1 RPQRARLRRDRD
13 RARAAG
19 GDRQVAAL
27 PRARR
32 GGPQDPRAPRET
44 DGRKRVRVARHGRRG
59 ARMSCRE
66 LERLWDAGASLPET
80 RAHQAGCP
88 ECGRA
93 GDVLAQT
100 VSALHSL
107 KAPAWSPMLRQALLD
122 IPRRTVSCEGAEPLL
137 ALALEGDGSLSAAD

>member
-1 RPQRARLRRDRD
+1 
-13 RARAAG
+13 
-19 GDRQVAAL
+19 
-27 PRARR
+27 
-32 GGPQDPRAPRET
+32 DPRAPRET

-107 KAPAWSPMLRQALLD
+107 KAPAWSPMLRRALLA
-122 IPRRTVSCEGAEPLL
+122 IPRRAVSGGGAEPLL
-137 ALALEGDGSLSAAD
+137 ALALEGDGSLSAADDARLQNHLSRCESCAETAKTLFQLRELSAPPPPP